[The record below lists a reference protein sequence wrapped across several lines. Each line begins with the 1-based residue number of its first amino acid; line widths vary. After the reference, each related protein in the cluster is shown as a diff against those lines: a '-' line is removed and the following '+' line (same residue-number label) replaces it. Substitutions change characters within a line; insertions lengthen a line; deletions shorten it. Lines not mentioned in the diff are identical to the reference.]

1 MTHITR
7 RPGGS
12 RGCLPRIE
20 LMESLGSVVY
30 AARLEDGTIKIG
42 WTRHFGHRLRML
54 KHAVGQDVELLAFR
68 GGDYD
73 DEQAIHRT
81 LVPHRLQGKREFYH
95 PTAEVLA
102 VVNDMRADLN
112 MPPIA
117 A

>member
-1 MTHITR
+1 MTHVTR
-7 RPGGS
+7 TPGGS
-12 RGCLPRIE
+12 RGHVPRIE

-54 KHAVGQDVELLAFR
+54 KHAVNQDVELLAFR
-68 GGDYD
+68 RGGYD
-73 DEQAIHRT
+73 DEQTIHKS
-81 LVPHRLQGKREFYH
+81 LIPHRIEGKREFYH

-102 VVNDMRADLN
+102 VVNAMRADLN
-112 MPPIA
+112 MPPLA